1 MLQKKVKIEKSKKEN
16 KKLKYYYV
24 QEWRN
29 QMNDYE
35 LSVCESPSIGDH
47 TIHERDN
54 LNTLLSDVKNDS
66 QYKVTMS

>member
-1 MLQKKVKIEKSKKEN
+1 
-16 KKLKYYYV
+16 
-24 QEWRN
+24 
-29 QMNDYE
+29 MNDYE